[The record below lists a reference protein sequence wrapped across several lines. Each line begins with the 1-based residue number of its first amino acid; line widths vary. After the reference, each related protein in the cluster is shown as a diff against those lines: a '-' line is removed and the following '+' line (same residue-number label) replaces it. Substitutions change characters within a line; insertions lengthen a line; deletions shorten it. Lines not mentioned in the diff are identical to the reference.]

1 MKIKLSIF
9 NDGDRQKPMPMSRR
23 RSTSD
28 DDDNDESQFLDLAI
42 IIKRLNKRSARLS
55 IREARV
61 IEFTFLY

>member
-1 MKIKLSIF
+1 MSNENKVEH

-23 RSTSD
+23 RSTS
-28 DDDNDESQFLDLAI
+28 DNDESQFLDLAI